1 MDVSLSK
8 AVTTYFVGP
17 VCSSGGFQDNVTD
30 EEVIFSIVISPGRY
44 GATTINEFKF
54 IKKTKNKQT
63 KKQNNKN
70 KTKLEL
76 SVARKNIII
85 LYKKIPSVLVWN
97 IEF

>member
-54 IKKTKNKQT
+54 IKKKQKINKQ
-63 KKQNNKN
+63 KN
-70 KTKLEL
+70 KTTKT
-76 SVARKNIII
+76 KQN
-85 LYKKIPSVLVWN
+85 WN
-97 IEF
+97 YQ

>member
-17 VCSSGGFQDNVTD
+17 VCSSGAFQDNVTD
-30 EEVIFSIVISPGRY
+30 EEVIFLILISPGRY

-63 KKQNNKN
+63 KQQKQN
-70 KTKLEL
+70 KTG
-76 SVARKNIII
+76 IISS
-85 LYKKIPSVLVWN
+85 KKEYHNFI
-97 IEF
+97 